1 MKKVKSSQVAIFILN
16 WVKHSSSL
24 WVSLRSSM
32 SQVQFVSEY
41 PIKEPVLPCNKPWKI
56 VSFRYLNIRL
66 TAVQFEFLVL
76 MYFLQHFGQHR
87 QCQFFFFVDRYIRH
101 PTNVWYVSWL
111 NKYSSFLALTSF
123 VPASTGNATD
133 FDFTCWIF
141 WKLPW

>member
-1 MKKVKSSQVAIFILN
+1 MKKVKSSQVAIFVLN

-32 SQVQFVSEY
+32 SQVHFASEY
-41 PIKEPVLPCNKPWKI
+41 PIKEPVSPCNKPWKI

-66 TAVQFEFLVL
+66 TAAQFELLVL

-87 QCQFFFFVDRYIRH
+87 QCQFFFFCWQIYQ
-101 PTNVWYVSWL
+101 TSNWYVSWS